1 MRGWSSGDWIGI
13 TIVCILPAYAGVIP
27 RFWDKEDPNA
37 YSSRVC
43 GGDPQ
48 FQYFCP
54 LQQQFFPR
62 MRGWSSECVTIT
74 YKLRILPAYAGVILL
89 LFIIFIVF
97 ENSSRVC
104 GGDPVIK
111 TAFNAQ
117 FEFFP
122 RMRGWSYHIHLW
134 SKLISILPAYAGVI
148 PLNYHILFY
157 SYYSSRVCGGDPE
170 TGLMVSDLPEF
181 FPRMRGWSRI
191 LPELSAWL
199 YILPAYAGVILLL
212 FPRQ

>member
-148 PLNYHILFY
+148 RSIVEYPIIV
-157 SYYSSRVCGGDPE
+157 SDSSRVCGGDPIIF
-170 TGLMVSDLPEF
+170 TFGVSSSAF
-181 FPRMRGWSRI
+181 FPRMRGWS
-191 LPELSAWL
+191 L
-199 YILPAYAGVILLL
+199 
-212 FPRQ
+212 